1 MVLEVVCPAVIL
13 KGEVVMAPKEL
24 AAYFGTPEK
33 PECHMLYNVSTMVNL
48 WSALASR
55 DTRLLKAQLDALHAL
70 PKNCWFVNYLR
81 CHDDIGWGLD
91 EAVEEKLGIDPQKH
105 KEYLYHFY
113 EGNFPGSWA
122 KGELYNYDPAT
133 GDARSCGTTASLCG
147 VEQALEKNDTIALD
161 YAVKR
166 DLLLHTAMAFLQGFP
181 MLNCGDEI
189 AQRNG
194 WDYKNDPDRVED
206 SRNLHRSKFNWEDAK
221 RRTQKGTLQNALWQ
235 GMEQLRQMRAD
246 PCFAP
251 DAWVTTWDS
260 HNPGVL
266 ALVRKRGEETL
277 VGLFNFTEYPA
288 GASLDALGGK
298 YTTADG
304 KTVWLAD
311 VELQPYQA
319 LLVKKA

>member
-1 MVLEVVCPAVIL
+1 MPACCKQQIRDGDTLKRTTKNQNCIADSARSSGFCLFIFYQQCLIRFQLHICQPDGSAFRGVIL
-13 KGEVVMAPKEL
+13 
-24 AAYFGTPEK
+24 AAQT
-33 PECHMLYNVSTMVNL
+33 
-48 WSALASR
+48 
-55 DTRLLKAQLDALHAL
+55 
-70 PKNCWFVNYLR
+70 
-81 CHDDIGWGLD
+81 
-91 EAVEEKLGIDPQKH
+91 
-105 KEYLYHFY
+105 
-113 EGNFPGSWA
+113 
-122 KGELYNYDPAT
+122 
-133 GDARSCGTTASLCG
+133 
-147 VEQALEKNDTIALD
+147 ALD

-189 AQRNG
+189 AQLNG

-221 RRTQKGTLQNALWQ
+221 QRTQKGTLQNQLWQ

-288 GASLDALGGK
+288 GASLDALGGE
-298 YTTADG
+298 YHTPEGTS
-304 KTVWLAD
+304 VWLAD
-311 VELQPYQA
+311 VELEPYQA
-319 LLVKKA
+319 LLVKNK

>member
-1 MVLEVVCPAVIL
+1 M
-13 KGEVVMAPKEL
+13 
-24 AAYFGTPEK
+24 
-33 PECHMLYNVSTMVNL
+33 
-48 WSALASR
+48 
-55 DTRLLKAQLDALHAL
+55 
-70 PKNCWFVNYLR
+70 NYLR

-91 EAVEEKLGIDPQKH
+91 EAVENRLGIDPQKH

-147 VEQALEKNDTIALD
+147 IEQALEKGDKTALD

-206 SRNLHRSKFNWEDAK
+206 SRNLHRSKFN
-221 RRTQKGTLQNALWQ
+221 
-235 GMEQLRQMRAD
+235 
-246 PCFAP
+246 
-251 DAWVTTWDS
+251 
-260 HNPGVL
+260 
-266 ALVRKRGEETL
+266 
-277 VGLFNFTEYPA
+277 
-288 GASLDALGGK
+288 
-298 YTTADG
+298 
-304 KTVWLAD
+304 
-311 VELQPYQA
+311 
-319 LLVKKA
+319 

>member
-1 MVLEVVCPAVIL
+1 M
-13 KGEVVMAPKEL
+13 
-24 AAYFGTPEK
+24 
-33 PECHMLYNVSTMVNL
+33 
-48 WSALASR
+48 
-55 DTRLLKAQLDALHAL
+55 
-70 PKNCWFVNYLR
+70 
-81 CHDDIGWGLD
+81 
-91 EAVEEKLGIDPQKH
+91 
-105 KEYLYHFY
+105 
-113 EGNFPGSWA
+113 
-122 KGELYNYDPAT
+122 
-133 GDARSCGTTASLCG
+133 
-147 VEQALEKNDTIALD
+147 
-161 YAVKR
+161 KR

-221 RRTQKGTLQNALWQ
+221 QRTQKGTLQNQLWQ

-288 GASLDALGGK
+288 GASLDALGGE
-298 YTTADG
+298 YHTPEG
-304 KTVWLAD
+304 ISVWLAD
-311 VELQPYQA
+311 VELEPYQA
-319 LLVKKA
+319 LLVKNK